1 MEKVTDS
8 LDGASRGTALRAA
21 PETHG
26 VSRYCSSEALYPD
39 TLRGRPACRRSSD
52 GSLLPALVVAILAA
66 ELNDERG
73 RLAAR
78 FVRQRETQ
86 NRP

>member
-1 MEKVTDS
+1 
-8 LDGASRGTALRAA
+8 
-21 PETHG
+21 
-26 VSRYCSSEALYPD
+26 
-39 TLRGRPACRRSSD
+39 
-52 GSLLPALVVAILAA
+52 LLPALVVAILAA